1 MKVFKFGGASVKD
14 ADALRNVSRIIQNE
28 WSESIIVVVSAMGKT
43 TNKLEEV
50 VQHYR
55 NQNHPLFN
63 KALEELHTYH
73 KDIIHELH
81 LKDASTL
88 LNEIEELIETLENYF
103 SKKQATNPSVDY
115 DFLVAFGELL
125 STKIVHFYLNNEGF
139 PSHWLD
145 ARTLV
150 RTDEKF
156 QEANVVWDIT
166 KSHMQEVFQSLP
178 SHKIIAVTQGFI
190 GATLDNRTTTL
201 GREGSDF
208 TAAIFAY
215 CMNATSVT
223 IWKDVPGML
232 NADPKYF
239 KNTVLLE
246 KISFGEA
253 IELSYYGASVI
264 HPKTVK
270 PLQNKNIPLFV
281 KSFIETTEKG
291 TIIHE
296 DKTRDNMVPSYIF
309 KFDQVLFTISPL
321 DFSFLVEENL
331 SDIFNRLSKINAKIN
346 LMQNSALS
354 FSILLDRSKI
364 DPMDLR
370 DAFIDKYIVKYNEGL
385 ELITIRHY
393 DEKTIKEVT
402 EGKKI
407 IVQQRTRS
415 TARFVVQ

>member
-166 KSHMQEVFQSLP
+166 KSQMQEVFQSLP

-190 GATLDNRTTTL
+190 GATLDNRTTTV